1 MIPPPGTEDYH
12 DPVRPLGNGMLMFLI
27 VMTPIPMGVICTAV
41 AETTYFLVSGEPLN
55 DGLQVTWI
63 TTSSMKDST

>member
-1 MIPPPGTEDYH
+1 
-12 DPVRPLGNGMLMFLI
+12 MLMFLI